1 VSEMISKQNQHQK
14 RHKKLKSRS
23 QKAFQKWLNAS
34 NDWVSARHQAQ
45 QNGNIKNTH
54 INSRVR
60 EMEKRIDEAA
70 DAFETAR
77 KALQRIQP
85 KSLN

>member
-1 VSEMISKQNQHQK
+1 MITKQVRHQK

-34 NDWVSARHQAQ
+34 NDWVSARHHAQ
-45 QNGNIKNTH
+45 QNGKMKNTH
-54 INSRVR
+54 TNSRVQ
-60 EMEKRIDEAA
+60 EMEKRIDDAA

-77 KALQRIQP
+77 KALQRV
-85 KSLN
+85 KKESLN